1 VQWKSSEPKKLW
13 EAVDK
18 FWNGYVLGN
27 DIVGGK
33 AALGFKENDFIP
45 VPNYY
50 LGQIESPENLYLQEL
65 YFMPYAILDGRTGK
79 WIDSED
85 YTIEDWYTKVRKK
98 YITSIP
104 SDTVV
109 ALVDCHI

>member
-1 VQWKSSEPKKLW
+1 
-13 EAVDK
+13 
-18 FWNGYVLGN
+18 
-27 DIVGGK
+27 
-33 AALGFKENDFIP
+33 
-45 VPNYY
+45 
-50 LGQIESPENLYLQEL
+50 
-65 YFMPYAILDGRTGK
+65 MPYAILDGRTGK